1 MTLAN
6 GITILDA
13 VDNLTKNGVKIEIA
27 FDEASIQK
35 FLIWGVVA
43 ALISAVITTLIRKA
57 LD

>member
-1 MTLAN
+1 MNLLEAIN
-6 GITILDA
+6 
-13 VDNLTKNGVKIEIA
+13 NLTERGVKIEIA

-43 ALISAVITTLIRKA
+43 AVISAVVTTLIRKA